1 VSTLLGSFI
10 GTKKNILL
18 LLILAVLLALFFIP
32 AFLSKYSVYL
42 LTVVLFT
49 SLLATSLNISLGYG
63 GMLPLHQ
70 TVFFGVGA
78 YAAALLL
85 NKSPLLPLLSF
96 LSFLAA
102 PLVSAG
108 VALIIGAICV
118 RLRGLYFGM
127 MTLAIGQL
135 VWAIVYRWYEFTG
148 GDDGIHGI
156 AVPDVLHSIS
166 AAYYISLIV
175 VSACLLII
183 YIILNSPFG
192 IALQAVRDNPQRCE
206 SIGINIHRHQLIAF
220 VLSGFFSGVAGV
232 LFVILERSVSPS
244 LLFWSES
251 AELLIMVLL
260 GGMFTFMGPAF
271 GATVIIV
278 LEVFL
283 GVITEYWLL
292 VLGTVLVLIILFL
305 PQGVIGFVQEKISA
319 GTAVER
325 KGADRFASG

>member
-1 VSTLLGSFI
+1 
-10 GTKKNILL
+10 
-18 LLILAVLLALFFIP
+18 
-32 AFLSKYSVYL
+32 
-42 LTVVLFT
+42 
-49 SLLATSLNISLGYG
+49 
-63 GMLPLHQ
+63 
-70 TVFFGVGA
+70 
-78 YAAALLL
+78 
-85 NKSPLLPLLSF
+85 
-96 LSFLAA
+96 
-102 PLVSAG
+102 
-108 VALIIGAICV
+108 
-118 RLRGLYFGM
+118 
-127 MTLAIGQL
+127 
-135 VWAIVYRWYEFTG
+135 
-148 GDDGIHGI
+148 
-156 AVPDVLHSIS
+156 
-166 AAYYISLIV
+166 LIV

-192 IALQAVRDNPQRCE
+192 IALQPVRDNPQRCE

>member
-1 VSTLLGSFI
+1 MSTLLGSFI

>member
-1 VSTLLGSFI
+1 MSTLLGSFI

-63 GMLPLHQ
+63 GMLPLHL
-70 TVFFGVGA
+70 TVFVGVGA

-85 NKSPLLPLLSF
+85 YISPLLPL

-206 SIGINIHRHQLIAF
+206 SLGSNIPRHPLIAV
-220 VLSGFFSGVAGV
+220 VLSGFSSVAAGV

>member
-1 VSTLLGSFI
+1 MSTLLGSFI

-85 NKSPLLPLLSF
+85 NKSPLLPL

-220 VLSGFFSGVAGV
+220 VLSGFFPAWLAFCCDSGTPV
-232 LFVILERSVSPS
+232 S
-244 LLFWSES
+244 LLYCFGVNHRASDYG
-251 AELLIMVLL
+251 AA

-271 GATVIIV
+271 GATVIITRG
-278 LEVFL
+278 FSRSYHR
-283 GVITEYWLL
+283 IL
-292 VLGTVLVLIILFL
+292 VTALGTVLVLIILFL
-305 PQGVIGFVQEKISA
+305 PQGNRICSGKISA